1 MRYAVG
7 GADSRRPV
15 KARERLRD
23 ADGSAGVGSGFKK
36 ACGVGMGAWGVAAAV
51 RGCSPYLSAAAL
63 RGRNG
68 IDDRVLGVVEDLGK
82 LYHSDAVRD
91 LLTAEIGGYHVLPT
105 DFLFSW

>member
-51 RGCSPYLSAAAL
+51 EGARRTFPPQPCEVETGSMTEFLEWSRILANCITVMLSEIFSPL
-63 RGRNG
+63 
-68 IDDRVLGVVEDLGK
+68 K
-82 LYHSDAVRD
+82 
-91 LLTAEIGGYHVLPT
+91 
-105 DFLFSW
+105 